1 MIDAAH
7 LLRFGTNAEKKYVLD
22 FYNSYDVLMLNANI
36 FAHCANSISKFI
48 SSELCKKKF
57 VIDPQTYAFQYYQGL
72 VGADGKLKKSIEKL
86 LEFYGEDLKRIISEQ
101 HRSLDLQ
108 DFEKDAFLENLCK
121 NIIKFQKDTVK
132 KEALEEKNE
141 YKEYIEYV
149 LENEDIDMC
158 VEPCSLIAPY
168 FYLSDENFEQWLAIN
183 TKAIQLSK
191 HYTTSVSAQIV
202 IKSDILLDRN
212 KLDDLVKEYSKVNPC
227 EILLWIDNF
236 DEKDVG
242 DIFLNNYLYLLTS
255 LKKEN
260 IPVSQLYGSYFS
272 LILINMGLL
281 KACCHGME
289 YGESRSVF
297 PVGGGVPISKF
308 YLPMAHKRFHFRN
321 IIQLFL
327 DEGWLDNKDVYFKN
341 VCECPQ
347 CREIIKNDPESEIQE
362 FGVFNTVTNI
372 RKRKNG
378 QEYSV
383 MMSYPTPEAKE
394 ICLRHYLYNKKY
406 EYDFI
411 QKNNIKTIIEQ
422 LAKAKEELEDKL
434 GIEILYISSWIRA
447 ISSYLEGHENS

>member
-255 LKKEN
+255 LKKE
-260 IPVSQLYGSYFS
+260 
-272 LILINMGLL
+272 
-281 KACCHGME
+281 
-289 YGESRSVF
+289 SVF
-297 PVGGGVPISKF
+297 PVGGGVTISKF